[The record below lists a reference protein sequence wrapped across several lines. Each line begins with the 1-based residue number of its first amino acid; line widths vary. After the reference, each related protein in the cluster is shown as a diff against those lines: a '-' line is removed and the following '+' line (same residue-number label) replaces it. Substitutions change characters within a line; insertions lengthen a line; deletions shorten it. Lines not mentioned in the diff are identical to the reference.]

1 MTKGNN
7 PLVQILMK
15 KFIKDNKFLIKYS
28 KTEDK
33 QGITNVKNAQRRVV
47 EATIKYINDNNL

>member
-15 KFIKDNKFLIKYS
+15 KFIKGNKFLIKYS
-28 KTEDK
+28 KKEDK

-47 EATIKYINDNNL
+47 EATINYIKENNL